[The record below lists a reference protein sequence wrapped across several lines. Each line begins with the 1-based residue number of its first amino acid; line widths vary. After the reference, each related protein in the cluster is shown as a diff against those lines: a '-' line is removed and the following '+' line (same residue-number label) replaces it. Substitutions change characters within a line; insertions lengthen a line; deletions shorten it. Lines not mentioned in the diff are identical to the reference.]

1 MEDYA
6 TARVDL
12 ASGAA
17 LDLSCSW
24 DLHAGQDA
32 VIGAVFHGTRGAV
45 ALANVDGSFY
55 DFRAV
60 RRTGTTSEVLV
71 EPPDAWGGR
80 AVVEWTRRLAAG
92 ERFDPAAEELVRTA
106 EVLDRVYGR

>member
-1 MEDYA
+1 MISLHTSPLLQPGAGD
-6 TARVDL
+6 
-12 ASGAA
+12 SGGMNVYVRE
-17 LDLSCSW
+17 LVS
-24 DLHAGQDA
+24 
-32 VIGAVFHGTRGAV
+32 
-45 ALANVDGSFY
+45 ALAQAGVECTTFT
-55 DFRAV
+55 RAD
-60 RRTGTTSEVLV
+60 RSGLPSEVLV